1 MTAMYDLN
9 GYEVLGNA
17 PVSSDDRFSTT
28 TTLIG
33 DTLQLYATLLGS
45 SPLRPAEIALQTGLE
60 EDMVR
65 AWLAAHAVRGYVDY
79 DPGTGSFSL
88 APALLG
94 LFGRQG
100 PRAEP
105 DAADL
110 QFATWEDAAFE

>member
-1 MTAMYDLN
+1 MTSMYDLN
-9 GYEVLGNA
+9 GYEVLGNDL
-17 PVSSDDRFSTT
+17 VSSDDHFATT
-28 TTLIG
+28 MKLIG

-45 SPLRPAEIALQTGLE
+45 GPLRPAELALQTRLE

-65 AWLAAHAVRGYVDY
+65 AWLAAHAARGYVDY

-94 LFGRQG
+94 LFGCQG

-110 QFATWEDAAFE
+110 QLATWEDAAFE